1 MSKFNPHRWVEPEA
15 EVLVAEPTISLRE
28 YYIGQA
34 LANPEIVKF
43 ASKMQEEQCR
53 AWPPVLA
60 EVCAMAADAILNA
73 RGEAGA

>member
-1 MSKFNPHRWVEPEA
+1 MSINTGGAAFPRPWSGGYEEQDGM
-15 EVLVAEPTISLRE
+15 TLRE

-73 RGEAGA
+73 RGE